1 MFSADDK
8 RLVESPSPPSPA
20 GGLDAEH
27 QQLLAKWVREFEQ
40 GWSDGALTRAAA
52 ELPAAGPARRLALG
66 RMVKID
72 LRLSW
77 QAGRKRALEDY
88 LREFPELGTPQNV
101 AIDLIQA
108 EMQARRQAGEPVS
121 CADLSARLPRQIEVL
136 QRAMM
141 QVCEKTSAGPP
152 APPAPG
158 TDNQTV
164 APDYPPPKPAPSPEA
179 QGPSTVHGES
189 LSGIG

>member
-40 GWSDGALTRAAA
+40 GWSDGALARAAT
-52 ELPAAGPARRLALG
+52 ELPAAGPVRRLALG

-88 LREFPELGTPQNV
+88 LREYPELGTPQNV

-108 EMQARRQAGEPVS
+108 EIQARRQAGEPVS
-121 CADLSARLPRQIEVL
+121 FADLSARFPRQIEVL
-136 QRAMM
+136 QRGMM
-141 QVCEKTSAGPP
+141 QVCEKPAAAPPDRPASAG
-152 APPAPG
+152 
-158 TDNQTV
+158 TINQT
-164 APDYPPPKPAPSPEA
+164 ARPDAPPPKPAPGPEA
-179 QGPSTVHGES
+179 QGPSTVH
-189 LSGIG
+189 